1 VATLNEWV
9 TGGPA
14 RALEVGRQRAR
25 GAAARTAVVAGR
37 RRFRKLAETYEL
49 PGGWKR
55 VYCYHI
61 RKTGG
66 TSLHHSFMALREE
79 APDDVHRRLDG
90 LVTRAT
96 SDDLVFVAHN
106 IELIEEGSYF
116 YAWSHNPAHQLELP
130 PGTFTI
136 VVLRDPA
143 ERVLSHYRMLLEAP
157 QHDLPFAVP
166 DHERRW
172 VSGTFVEFLDN
183 IPREHLLRQLYMFS
197 SSFDV
202 DEAVERIRSCAAVL
216 FLDDYERGLQDLSV
230 RLNLP
235 LRAFHK
241 RASRRN
247 TVVSQ
252 AEVGRLSE
260 LLVPEY
266 DMIDRL
272 QRSASTHARQ
282 GAPLAARR
290 QP

>member
-1 VATLNEWV
+1 VAALNEWV

-14 RALEVGRQRAR
+14 RALEVGRRRAR
-25 GAAARTAVVAGR
+25 GAAARTAVVARR
-37 RRFRKLAETYEL
+37 RRFRRLAETYEL

-79 APDDVHRRLDG
+79 APDKVHRRLEG

-106 IELIEEGSYF
+106 VELIEEGSYF
-116 YAWSHNPAHQLELP
+116 YAWSHHPAHQLELP
-130 PGTFTI
+130 PRTFTI
-136 VVLRDPA
+136 VVLRDPT
-143 ERVLSHYRMLLEAP
+143 ERVLSHYRMLLDEP
-157 QHDLPFAVP
+157 QHDLPFDVP

-172 VSGTFVEFLDN
+172 LGRTFVEFLGN
-183 IPREHLLRQLYMFS
+183 VPREHLLRQLFMFS

-216 FLDDYERGLQDLSV
+216 FLDDYERGLQDLSH

-235 LRAFHK
+235 LGVFHR

-247 TVVSQ
+247 TALS
-252 AEVGRLSE
+252 ETEIGRLRE
-260 LLVPEY
+260 LLAPEY
-266 DMIDRL
+266 EMIARFK
-272 QRSASTHARQ
+272 RSASTHTRQ

-290 QP
+290 PS